1 MTTRIFL
8 ASTLYGAATLAA
20 ALDAGCFEPAARTIL
35 LVSNNAANPEATPG
49 LDEMSGFERLRDR
62 FDEILSWNEAIH
74 PFHPGAWSPRPDDVV
89 LWERY
94 LRLLWNLGDDAV
106 HLVAESIQVVPALAV
121 TDIFTGAAIDIYAD
135 GLMSYG
141 PTRNKIPPLIGTRI
155 GRVLHLDLVP
165 GLRPMLLREFGAE
178 PTVVPTEVFLKVL
191 AEIGADAPDLPGI
204 PDAPGEPEPG
214 YAAGSES
221 EYAAGSGASS
231 AAGRPALL
239 LGQYLSALSILT
251 ADEEEDLHVRM
262 VRGAHGLGHRRVV
275 FKPHPTAPA
284 RFSRSLEEE
293 AERLGVELTIVDAP
307 VIAEVLYQRLRPGLV
322 VGCFSTAL
330 FTAASFYGLRV
341 ARVGT
346 ELLLD
351 RLTPYENSNRVPV
364 TICHELLPDVTDRA
378 AVREGPRDP
387 AAAGLTGLLAAVGFA
402 MQPKV
407 NPDLRER
414 AADYLG
420 AHQDARTMGYFK
432 RRRLTVLDLPGG
444 LPARMAFIPRGPR
457 VRGVVRRVRSLKRLA
472 AGESRG

>member
-20 ALDAGCFEPAARTIL
+20 ALDAGCFEPARRSIL

-89 LWERY
+89 LWERH
-94 LRLLWNLGDDAV
+94 LRLLWNLGDDDV

-155 GRVLHLDLVP
+155 ERVLHLDLVP
-165 GLRPMLLREFGAE
+165 GLRPMLLREFGSE
-178 PTVVPTEVFLKVL
+178 PTVVPTDVFLKVL
-191 AEIGADAPDLPGI
+191 ADIGADAPELPGI
-204 PDAPGEPEPG
+204 PDAPPGAAADAGAPE
-214 YAAGSES
+214 
-221 EYAAGSGASS
+221 
-231 AAGRPALL
+231 AGRPALL

-251 ADEEEDLHVRM
+251 TDEEEELHVKM

-284 RFSRSLEEE
+284 RFSRRLEEE
-293 AERLGVELTIVDAP
+293 CERLGVELTVIDAP
-307 VIAEVLYQRLRPGLV
+307 VVAEVLYQRLRPGLV

-346 ELLLD
+346 ELLLE

-364 TICHELLPDVTDRA
+364 TICHELLPDVGDRG
-378 AVREGPRDP
+378 AVEAQNLDP
-387 AAAGLTGLLAAVGFA
+387 AALAGLLAAVGFA
-402 MQPKV
+402 MQPKI
-407 NPDLRER
+407 NPDLREQ
-414 AADYLG
+414 AVAYLRV
-420 AHQDARTMGYFK
+420 HQDPVTLGYFK

-444 LPARMAFIPRGPR
+444 LPARMAFIPRNAR

-472 AGESRG
+472 AG

>member
-20 ALDAGCFEPAARTIL
+20 ALDAGCFEPASRSIL

-62 FDEILSWNEAIH
+62 FDDVLSWNEAVH

-94 LRLLWNLGDDAV
+94 LRLLWNLGDDPV

-121 TDIFTGAAIDIYAD
+121 TDIFTGAPIDIYAD

-141 PTRNKIPPLIGTRI
+141 PTRNRITPLIGTRI
-155 GRVLHLDLVP
+155 ARVLHLDLVP
-165 GLRPMLLREFGAE
+165 GLRPMLLREFGSE

-191 AEIGADAPDLPGI
+191 ADIGAAAPDLPGVPGAPGL
-204 PDAPGEPEPG
+204 PDAP
-214 YAAGSES
+214 AAGDEGP
-221 EYAAGSGASS
+221 ATD
-231 AAGRPALL
+231 RPALL

-251 ADEEEDLHVRM
+251 ADEEEDLHLRM
-262 VRGAHGLGHRRVV
+262 LRGAHGLGHRRVF

-284 RFSRSLEEE
+284 RFSRRLEEE
-293 AERLGVELTIVDAP
+293 SERLGVELTVVDAP
-307 VIAEVLYQRLRPGLV
+307 VVAEVLYQRLRPGLV

-351 RLTPYENSNRVPV
+351 RLVPYENSNRVPV
-364 TICHELLPDVTDRA
+364 TICHELLPEVGDHA
-378 AVREGPRDP
+378 AVEAQRLDP
-387 AAAGLTGLLAAVGFA
+387 AAAGLQGLLTAVGFA

-407 NPDLRER
+407 NPDLRDPAVE
-414 AADYLG
+414 YLG
-420 AHQDARTMGYFK
+420 AHQNAHTLRYFK

-444 LPARMAFIPRGPR
+444 VPARMAFIPRNAR
-457 VRGVVRRVRSLKRLA
+457 VRGVVRRVRSLKKLA
-472 AGESRG
+472 AAARD